1 MLLLFSQKPPE
12 WDVTDSSDKVQKKIR
27 NQLVVSV
34 SSGEDCLQKLK
45 DALESAYNLAD
56 IAYDKRTGERKGYL
70 QCILECIQTYPY
82 QYPKQFAN
90 EPELLI
96 LYQITL
102 GNVYLQLNHFYLDYY
117 VHDSED
123 KWNRLALD
131 AFWRANMLTETVLN
145 QPSSLNTE
153 SYNNIMFYKWL
164 TRLNIGKCHC
174 NYAVQHRRSDYE
186 PARAI
191 FKEIIGAFISD
202 DAAIFLRQKNE
213 DEKLPEHRLFS
224 VSKTKFTSL
233 FPQGSNIET
242 VRKKIRKILSEALLL
257 TAQIKRLN
265 YENPISACH
274 AYYSFCE
281 NENLINNN
289 NSEESPNYMVR
300 FHIESGLFYRKEG
313 RFTEAVTSF
322 LAAEKLEPNG
332 SHNLDVINNLSS
344 IYRKILED
352 EDIFP
357 RFKEAH
363 QKITN
368 WLSEAS
374 FDTDSSN
381 EGGMDKKNGNIIGC
395 LCSKAKIGNLY
406 ALREYIHWNGLY
418 LEKQNSAVYELL
430 KRDFQS
436 DAASSQLQQVLN
448 YLGNR
453 LNDILGRA
461 ISPENKETFTIS
473 KIDGKLK
480 ELIQEYPVGDNP
492 NPAEDCK
499 KTMDNFQLQY
509 LRCVFFSRLGLYNR
523 IHEDLE
529 ELCEKE
535 ELKYIRRGT
544 LGLKVR
550 FMLAT
555 SLARKGKFETALNI
569 LEEIR
574 TYLRKE
580 ADTEEN
586 SSDIDFR
593 TELLTGQC
601 LMHLGRYEEARQEIY
616 KKHLDKIDEIQGYL
630 NNARTIRFLLDT
642 ALCDIHLEGKIEPNY
657 QAKIDKINNGTDWET
672 IVDLEMLRGYSEY
685 IEGELG
691 EASRHFDLAY
701 QYYRRNSPFRM
712 SPLDAEYQDLKYGS
726 NRPAQMK
733 GAECASAYIIS
744 LTELAE
750 KGCKAEKAN
759 AAIRNFLLGIPN
771 SCVLSLQA
779 MICLAKWL
787 NKCKC
792 DSHDS
797 SRPLFFAFLRCD
809 LYPERGTTAFQNLK
823 NNRAFQYYNA
833 QMQGEI
839 LALLLEMYEPI
850 KNLRESRYVFVSKS
864 KKKNDTLD
872 FTTFNPD
879 KEHIVQYT
887 TLNTL
892 KALLKSADSEEKAP
906 KLHVNNC
913 GYMNDVFEGK
923 LLMDYL
929 YKEASIKKFL
939 SLEDPSEIMPTAKN
953 VYIASFTKE
962 TEPFSRFEMW
972 SIYGSDETGCWIGF
986 EPSFFDIRKK
996 ADVPPKLSQFFVSRY
1011 TDADYPLYW
1020 MEYTSSLEGHAEE
1033 NTALALREAIKAI
1046 IIWYEKKEKD
1056 KIIPGTEGTKKS
1068 PQWEAKK
1075 AVTDFIADAV
1085 NEIRF
1090 LFKGE
1095 EYHFEREYRIVIN
1108 SPDGIVD
1115 DREDTPRT
1123 YVTINRSLQNL
1134 DVTLGSKISRGRALR
1149 LSTWMKQTGKVSS
1162 VQQSTL
1168 NLT

>member
-12 WDVTDSSDKVQKKIR
+12 WDVTDSSDEVQKKIR

-70 QCILECIQTYPY
+70 QCILDCIQTYPY
-82 QYPKQFAN
+82 QYPQQFAN

-131 AFWRANMLTETVLN
+131 AFWRANMLTETALN
-145 QPSSLNTE
+145 QPSSLNAE

-164 TRLNIGKCHC
+164 IHLNIGKCHC

-186 PARAI
+186 PAKAI
-191 FKEIIGAFISD
+191 FEEIIGAFVCD
-202 DAAIFLRQKNE
+202 GAANFLHQKNE
-213 DEKLPEHRLFS
+213 DEKLPEHRLISISETNFND
-224 VSKTKFTSL
+224 L
-233 FPQGSNIET
+233 FQQGSNIET
-242 VRKKIRKILSEALLL
+242 VREKIRIILSEALLL
-257 TAQIKRLN
+257 IAQIKRLN
-265 YENPISACH
+265 YENPISACR
-274 AYYSFCE
+274 AYYSFCK
-281 NENLINNN
+281 NENLINDN
-289 NSEESPNYMVR
+289 NSEESPNYKVR

-344 IYRKILED
+344 IYRKILEG
-352 EDIFP
+352 EWVSNQCEKA
-357 RFKEAH
+357 KESIR
-363 QKITN
+363 KWINTTN
-368 WLSEAS
+368 
-374 FDTDSSN
+374 F
-381 EGGMDKKNGNIIGC
+381 GMVDGEGNIIGC
-395 LCSKAKIGNLY
+395 LRSKAQIGNLY
-406 ALREYIHWNGLY
+406 ALREFIHWAGLY
-418 LEKQNSAVYELL
+418 LEKQNPAVYEML
-430 KRDFQS
+430 KCDFQS
-436 DAASSQLQQVLN
+436 DTASSQLQQVLN
-448 YLGNR
+448 YLGNT
-453 LNDILGRA
+453 LNDILGRTL
-461 ISPENKETFTIS
+461 SPQNKETFTIS
-473 KIDGKLK
+473 KIDRQLK
-480 ELIQEYPVGDNP
+480 ELIQEYPIGDNP

-529 ELCEKE
+529 ELCRKE

-555 SLARKGKFETALNI
+555 SLARKGEFEEALKI

-574 TYLRKE
+574 TYLKKE
-580 ADTEEN
+580 ADTEKN
-586 SSDIDFR
+586 PANIDFR

-601 LMHLGRYEEARQEIY
+601 LMHLGRYGEARHEIY
-616 KKHLDKIDEIQGYL
+616 EKHLDKIQEKQGYH
-630 NNARTIRFLLDT
+630 NNARIIRFLLDA
-642 ALCDIHLEGKIEPNY
+642 ALCDIHLDGEIGQML
-657 QAKIDKINNGTDWET
+657 QAEIDEINDRTDWET
-672 IVDLEMLRGYSEY
+672 AVDLEMLQGYSDY
-685 IEGELG
+685 RNKKYV

-701 QYYRRNSPFRM
+701 QRYRRNSPFRM
-712 SPLDAEYQDLKYGS
+712 SPLEAEYQDLKYGS

-744 LTELAE
+744 LKELAE
-750 KGCKAEKAN
+750 KGCEAEKAH
-759 AAIRNFLLGIPN
+759 AAAAMKNFLLGIPN

-787 NKCKC
+787 NKFICGTP
-792 DSHDS
+792 DS
-797 SRPLFFAFLRCD
+797 SKPLFSAFLRCD

-850 KNLRESRYVFVSKS
+850 KNLRESHYVFVNKS
-864 KKKNDTLD
+864 EKESDTLD

-892 KALLKSADSEEKAP
+892 KALLKSADNEEKAP

-929 YKEASIKKFL
+929 YEETNVKSFL
-939 SLEDPSEIMPTAKN
+939 SFDIATSESEIMPTAKN

-962 TEPFSRFEMW
+962 TAPFSRFEMW

-986 EPSFFDIRKK
+986 EPTFFDIREE
-996 ADVPPKLSQFFVSRY
+996 AQVDEKLKPFFVSRY
-1011 TDADYPLYW
+1011 TDEDYPLYW
-1020 MEYTSSLEGHAEE
+1020 MKYTNSLKDSDKETVFH
-1033 NTALALREAIKAI
+1033 LKEAIIKI
-1046 IIWYEKKEKD
+1046 IKWYEGKETNN
-1056 KIIPGTEGTKKS
+1056 IIPGTEGAKKS

-1090 LFKGE
+1090 LYKGE

-1123 YVTINRSLQNL
+1123 YVTINRNLQNL
-1134 DVTLGSKISRGRALR
+1134 NVTLGSKISRGRALR
-1149 LSTWMKQTGKVSS
+1149 LATWMKQTGKVSS